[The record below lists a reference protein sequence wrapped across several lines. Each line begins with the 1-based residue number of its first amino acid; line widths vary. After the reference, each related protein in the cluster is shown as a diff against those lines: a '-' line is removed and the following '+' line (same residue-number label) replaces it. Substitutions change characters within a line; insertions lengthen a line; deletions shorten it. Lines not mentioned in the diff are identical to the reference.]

1 MDLVSDCLLAI
12 SWQEQATVWREYDED
27 ICFVLDQLPK
37 LLF

>member
-12 SWQEQATVWREYDED
+12 SWQEQATREYDED